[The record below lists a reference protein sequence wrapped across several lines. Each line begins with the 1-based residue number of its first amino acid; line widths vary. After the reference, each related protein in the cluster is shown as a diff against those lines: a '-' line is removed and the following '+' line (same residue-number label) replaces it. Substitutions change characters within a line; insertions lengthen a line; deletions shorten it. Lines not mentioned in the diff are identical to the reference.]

1 MSLRVLKFGGTSV
14 ETPER
19 ILAVARRIQAAR
31 AAGDQVVAVVSAMGQ
46 TTDELLRLAHRVS
59 RTPHGRELDMLLT
72 SGERIAMALVAMALE
87 SLGCPAISFTGS
99 QSGIITDERH
109 FDARIRTIRPGRIV
123 KELAEEKV
131 VIVAGFQGVSAAKEI
146 TTLGRGGSDTTA
158 VAMAVRFGAARC
170 EILTDVAG
178 VLSADPRVV
187 SAARKLERID
197 HATMIVLSHLG
208 GRVLY
213 RRAAIVARRFGL
225 PLEVRCSY
233 DDAPGTMVGADEAP
247 LRPFSEE
254 TVSMEEDRFL
264 AVALESPVRWVR
276 RTGAGGASGAT
287 SAVSRARVAAPSFFY
302 VFSERPEGGWLEEW
316 VEPPDGDT
324 AVDGGMAL
332 NAGNDI
338 RTEIRT
344 VALVSLVGE
353 GLVTQRET
361 ILAVRGCLEA
371 AGIPVLALHAS
382 SLSISMVTAEE
393 DGERA
398 SRALHARFF

>member
-31 AAGDQVVAVVSAMGQ
+31 AQGDQVVAVVSAMGQ

-59 RTPHGRELDMLLT
+59 RTPHRRELDMLLT

-87 SLGCPAISFTGS
+87 SIGCPAISFTGS

-187 SAARKLERID
+187 PAARKLERIA

-233 DDAPGTMVGADEAP
+233 DDVAGTMVGADEPP

-276 RTGAGGASGAT
+276 RTSAGGAPTAT
-287 SAVSRARVAAPSFFY
+287 PAAGRARLAAPSFFY
-302 VFSERPEGGWLEEW
+302 VFSERPDGGWLEEW
-316 VEPPDGDT
+316 VEPPDGET
-324 AVDGGMAL
+324 AVDGGTAFD
-332 NAGNDI
+332 ARGDI
-338 RTEIRT
+338 RTEVRT
-344 VALVSLVGE
+344 IALVSLVGE

-361 ILAVRGCLEA
+361 ILAVRACLEA

-382 SLSISMVTAEE
+382 SLSISMATAEE

-398 SRALHARFF
+398 SRALHTRFF